1 MAPGA
6 GFEPATYSLHEILMF
21 PCGVDYLITPAFAG
35 GWALFARLLLGLT
48 C

>member
-21 PCGVDYLITPAFAG
+21 PCGVDYLIILQNRSKAYS
-35 GWALFARLLLGLT
+35 L
-48 C
+48 